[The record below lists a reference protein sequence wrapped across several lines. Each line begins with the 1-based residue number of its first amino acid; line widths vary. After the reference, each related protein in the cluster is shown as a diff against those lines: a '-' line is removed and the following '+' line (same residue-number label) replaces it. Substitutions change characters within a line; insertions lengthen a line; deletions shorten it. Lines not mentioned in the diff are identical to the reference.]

1 MYGENKSFL
10 GDQNGVKKL
19 LEEGEGGYFPRYIY
33 PSLFLI

>member
-19 LEEGEGGYFPRYIY
+19 LEEGGGGSFQEHP
-33 PSLFLI
+33 